1 MLNVETRQI
10 QKDRFS
16 AVKKISKKYDAQVLL
31 KGTGSLVCVSNNST
45 IGVCISGNPGMAT
58 GGMGDVLSGIIGG
71 LLAQGVNQNHCLG
84 LAACLHAE
92 AADMAAK
99 GRQRSLLPSDLFKTL
114 RLLIG

>member
-1 MLNVETRQI
+1 VETVQI

-16 AVKKISKKYDAQVLL
+16 AVKKISKKYHAQVLL
-31 KGTGSLVCVSNNST
+31 KGTGSLVCVSSNST
-45 IGVCISGNPGMAT
+45 IGVCTAGNPGMAT

-71 LLAQGVNQNHCLG
+71 LLAQGVNQNHCLA
-84 LAACLHAE
+84 LATCLHAE